1 MRCGITDRDI
11 SSGDV
16 ASVEASDERGLG
28 MSGSSLAGLAGLL
41 RENGREHEGSRSEV
55 GGSERAKLKAKLR
68 EQRERQRAKEEE
80 EEEEEAAQRE
90 QEKKRQEALGGKER
104 ALRGQERER
113 QQQEKEALERQNAT
127 LQAELHR
134 LQSESDSIEAARVL
148 SLQRVRSI
156 QRAEREMHDER
167 ARRPQVSLLVQK
179 YLLYQY
185 KSTNTHVLACGSR
198 LLTFLSAAR

>member
-1 MRCGITDRDI
+1 
-11 SSGDV
+11 
-16 ASVEASDERGLG
+16 

-68 EQRERQRAKEEE
+68 EQRERQLEKEEEE

-134 LQSESDSIEAARVL
+134 LHSQSDSIEAARVL

-156 QRAEREMHDER
+156 ERAEREMHDER

-179 YLLYQY
+179 YLLY
-185 KSTNTHVLACGSR
+185 
-198 LLTFLSAAR
+198 